1 MNSSNFSG
9 YIEEY
14 GKDVYS
20 FCIYLTRNKD
30 DADDLYQQTFLIA
43 IEKDEINENDNP
55 KSYLIAIAANTWKNR
70 MRKELWRKKK
80 ADIVYL
86 DDENE
91 ATEAVDE
98 HGSAEDL
105 AVKRAEI
112 TALRKYVMKLPDKL
126 RIVILMFYMED
137 LPVTTI
143 AQALK
148 IPEGTVKSRLNKA
161 RKKLKDWMADY
172 EG

>member
-1 MNSSNFSG
+1 M
-9 YIEEY
+9 
-14 GKDVYS
+14 
-20 FCIYLTRNKD
+20 
-30 DADDLYQQTFLIA
+30 
-43 IEKDEINENDNP
+43 
-55 KSYLIAIAANTWKNR
+55 
-70 MRKELWRKKK
+70 
-80 ADIVYL
+80 
-86 DDENE
+86 
-91 ATEAVDE
+91 DE

-105 AVKRAEI
+105 AVKKAEI

-161 RKKLKDWMADY
+161 RKKLKEWMADY